1 MVKSKPMT
9 VLAAATDGTR
19 LDELQ
24 ALRAV
29 IARAIDNDQTPARD
43 LSSLARRQ
51 LDISREIEKVTEAEK
66 QERHSARGHEADE
79 SFNPA
84 TV

>member
-1 MVKSKPMT
+1 MDAAQPMT
-9 VLAAATDGTR
+9 CLEAATNGTR
-19 LDELQ
+19 LDELR

-29 IARAIDNDQTPARD
+29 IACAIDCGTTPARD

-51 LDISREIEKVTEAEK
+51 LEISREIAKVEEAEK
-66 QERHSARGHEADE
+66 QERQSDRGQEADE
-79 SFNPA
+79 SFDPA

>member
-1 MVKSKPMT
+1 MTGAKPMS
-9 VLAAATDGTR
+9 VLKAATEGTR
-19 LDELQ
+19 LDELK

-29 IARAIDNDQTPARD
+29 IASAIDSSTTPARD

-51 LDISREIEKVTEAEK
+51 LEISREIAKVEEAEK
-66 QERHSARGHEADE
+66 QERQSDRGQEADE
-79 SFNPA
+79 SFDPA

>member
-1 MVKSKPMT
+1 MDKAEPMS
-9 VLAAATDGTR
+9 VLEAATDGTR
-19 LDELQ
+19 LDELK
-24 ALRAV
+24 ALRRV
-29 IARAIDNDQTPARD
+29 IAGAIDDKTTQARD

-51 LDISREIEKVTEAEK
+51 IEISREIEKVEEAEK

-79 SFNPA
+79 PFDPA

>member
-1 MVKSKPMT
+1 MARAKSMT
-9 VLAAATDGTR
+9 VLKAATDGTR
-19 LDELQ
+19 LDELR

-29 IARAIDNDQTPARD
+29 IARAIDNKETPARD

-51 LDISREIEKVTEAEK
+51 LEISREIAKVEEAEK
-66 QERHSARGHEADE
+66 QERQSDRSQEEDE
-79 SFNPA
+79 SFDPA

>member
-1 MVKSKPMT
+1 MTKAKPMS

-19 LDELQ
+19 LDELK

-29 IARAIDNDQTPARD
+29 IARAIDDEDTPARD

-51 LDISREIEKVTEAEK
+51 LEISREIEKVEEAEK
-66 QERHSARGHEADE
+66 QERQSDRGPEADE
-79 SFNPA
+79 AFDPA

>member
-1 MVKSKPMT
+1 MTKAKPMT
-9 VLAAATDGTR
+9 VLKAATDGTR
-19 LDELQ
+19 LDELK

-29 IARAIDNDQTPARD
+29 IARAIDNDGTPARD

-51 LDISREIEKVTEAEK
+51 LEISREIEKVEEAEK
-66 QERHSARGHEADE
+66 QERHSDRGQEADE
-79 SFNPA
+79 SFDPA